1 MLYPTQTRCG
11 IKPDR
16 AASSVTSA
24 RQLLMRIADPKQTP
38 NIPLFLRK
46 EAKALLRF
54 FPLAHELTPV
64 LRQELMMKDLPKL
77 TVFPVWPE
85 HEFD

>member
-1 MLYPTQTRCG
+1 MLYPTQTRCR

-24 RQLLMRIADPKQTP
+24 RQLLQRIADAKQTP
-38 NIPLFLRK
+38 KIPLFLRK
-46 EAKALLRF
+46 EARALLRF
-54 FPLAHELTPV
+54 FPLAHELSPI
-64 LRQELMMKDLPKL
+64 LKQELMMKDLPKL